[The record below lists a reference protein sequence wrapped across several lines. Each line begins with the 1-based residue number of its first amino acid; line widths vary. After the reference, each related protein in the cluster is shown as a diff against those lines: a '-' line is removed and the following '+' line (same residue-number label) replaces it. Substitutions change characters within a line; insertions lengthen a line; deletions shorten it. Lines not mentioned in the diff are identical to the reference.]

1 MDEKVAEVSEDDAA
15 VVEDAKLEM
24 EIKKLREEFNGQRA
38 KMRELYLQKEGE
50 CRKHTE
56 KIEALTKEL
65 DEAKSQ
71 LIVAEYRK
79 ENEMQNQELR
89 AQEELA
95 SLRQLVQETLDES
108 SSLKDDHKRL
118 YEEYERIR
126 QENFNLKEMLS
137 NQVRKFLFFLEL
149 SGTLTVTS
157 FRIVSQQE
165 SPSLAPQVKKIARK
179 LGADSRDDT
188 LEDSMRKV
196 IKYAQE
202 DAEVLRSLVV
212 PLEEEIK
219 ALKEK
224 LRATDEELQSLR
236 GGSQVD
242 TSSGSLPKDVQ
253 PKGDVKTLTDNPCE
267 MCKNYEMQLH
277 RKTFNEKRAKT
288 EQIQK
293 QVERLKE
300 DFAREGALRRE
311 LEAQWQEKREQHKN
325 EVASLTEHMKKTEDS
340 FAHLQRHYNEIK
352 DEINQELLKLT
363 HERESVHRHLE
374 SLQRD
379 NDILAGKYLATS
391 EEIQNQEINLPDTV
405 EELQEMLLQV
415 HQSLIEA
422 RVGCEFE
429 QTKSI
434 SLRDESQLLRDQ
446 LETFYKER
454 QAYELVANI
463 RSLELQLK
471 GSTAKERHL
480 TTGKVTELQQNLANG
495 EAVQQDFVRLSQTL
509 QVQLER
515 FRVEDQRVRWQDDED
530 VDQCTNCKGS
540 FTVERLKEDFAR
552 EGALRREL
560 EAQWQEKREQHK
572 NEVASL
578 TEHMKKTEDSFAHLQ
593 RHYNEIKD
601 EINQELLKLTHERES
616 SHRHLE
622 SLQRDNDI
630 LAGKYLATSEE
641 IQNQEINLPDTVEEL
656 QEMLLQVHQSLIEAR
671 VGCEF
676 EQTKSISLRDESQLL
691 RDQLETFYKERQAY
705 EREVVANIRSLELQL
720 KGSTAKERH
729 LTTGKVTELQQNLAN
744 GEAVQQDFVR
754 LSQTLQVQLERFR
767 VEDQRVRWQD
777 DEDVD
782 QCTNCKGSFTV
793 TKRKQHCR
801 HCGAIFCDKCLS
813 KSVPSGPH
821 RRPARVC
828 DVCHTLLVQNTA
840 PYFSKALPQT
850 P

>member
-79 ENEMQNQELR
+79 ENEMQNQELK

-108 SSLKDDHKRL
+108 SSLKDDHKRF

-137 NQVRKFLFFLEL
+137 NQ
-149 SGTLTVTS
+149 
-157 FRIVSQQE
+157 E
-165 SPSLAPQVKKIARK
+165 SPSLAPVLSQVKKIARK

-196 IKYAQE
+196 NKYAQE

-267 MCKNYEMQLH
+267 MCKNYEMQLVQAQEDIQ
-277 RKTFNEKRAKT
+277 REKSKT

-454 QAYELVANI
+454 QAYE
-463 RSLELQLK
+463 
-471 GSTAKERHL
+471 
-480 TTGKVTELQQNLANG
+480 
-495 EAVQQDFVRLSQTL
+495 
-509 QVQLER
+509 
-515 FRVEDQRVRWQDDED
+515 
-530 VDQCTNCKGS
+530 
-540 FTVERLKEDFAR
+540 
-552 EGALRREL
+552 
-560 EAQWQEKREQHK
+560 
-572 NEVASL
+572 
-578 TEHMKKTEDSFAHLQ
+578 
-593 RHYNEIKD
+593 
-601 EINQELLKLTHERES
+601 
-616 SHRHLE
+616 
-622 SLQRDNDI
+622 
-630 LAGKYLATSEE
+630 
-641 IQNQEINLPDTVEEL
+641 
-656 QEMLLQVHQSLIEAR
+656 
-671 VGCEF
+671 
-676 EQTKSISLRDESQLL
+676 
-691 RDQLETFYKERQAY
+691 
-705 EREVVANIRSLELQL
+705 REVVANIRSLELQL

-729 LTTGKVTELQQNLAN
+729 LTTVKEELERKEMDYKKESSELREQVIDLRAHNTKLEKLNADLKGKVTELQQNLAN

>member
-79 ENEMQNQELR
+79 ENEMQNQELK

-108 SSLKDDHKRL
+108 SSLKDDHKRF

-137 NQVRKFLFFLEL
+137 NQ
-149 SGTLTVTS
+149 
-157 FRIVSQQE
+157 E
-165 SPSLAPQVKKIARK
+165 SPSLAPVLSQVKKIARK

-188 LEDSMRKV
+188 LEDSMRK
-196 IKYAQE
+196 AQE

-267 MCKNYEMQLH
+267 MCKNYEMQLVQAQEDIQ
-277 RKTFNEKRAKT
+277 REKSKT

-454 QAYELVANI
+454 QAYE
-463 RSLELQLK
+463 
-471 GSTAKERHL
+471 
-480 TTGKVTELQQNLANG
+480 
-495 EAVQQDFVRLSQTL
+495 
-509 QVQLER
+509 
-515 FRVEDQRVRWQDDED
+515 
-530 VDQCTNCKGS
+530 
-540 FTVERLKEDFAR
+540 
-552 EGALRREL
+552 
-560 EAQWQEKREQHK
+560 
-572 NEVASL
+572 
-578 TEHMKKTEDSFAHLQ
+578 
-593 RHYNEIKD
+593 
-601 EINQELLKLTHERES
+601 
-616 SHRHLE
+616 
-622 SLQRDNDI
+622 
-630 LAGKYLATSEE
+630 
-641 IQNQEINLPDTVEEL
+641 
-656 QEMLLQVHQSLIEAR
+656 
-671 VGCEF
+671 
-676 EQTKSISLRDESQLL
+676 
-691 RDQLETFYKERQAY
+691 
-705 EREVVANIRSLELQL
+705 REVVANIRSLELQL

-729 LTTGKVTELQQNLAN
+729 LTTVKEELERKEMDYKKESSELREQVIDLRAHNTKLEKLNADLKGKVTELQQNLAN

>member
-1 MDEKVAEVSEDDAA
+1 M
-15 VVEDAKLEM
+15 
-24 EIKKLREEFNGQRA
+24 REEFNGQRA
-38 KMRELYLQKEGE
+38 KMRELYIQKEGE
-50 CRKHTE
+50 CRMHSET
-56 KIEALTKEL
+56 IDALTKEL

-79 ENEMQNQELR
+79 ENEMQNQELK
-89 AQEELA
+89 AQEELS

-108 SSLKDDHKRL
+108 SSLKDDQKRL

-126 QENFNLKEMLS
+126 QENHNLKEMLS
-137 NQVRKFLFFLEL
+137 KEQD
-149 SGTLTVTS
+149 
-157 FRIVSQQE
+157 
-165 SPSLAPQVKKIARK
+165 SPSLAPVFSQVKKIARK
-179 LGADSRDDT
+179 LGADSRDDN

-196 IKYAQE
+196 NKYAQE

-224 LRATDEELQSLR
+224 LRATDEELQSFRVPGDTLR
-236 GGSQVD
+236 ERGENSE
-242 TSSGSLPKDVQ
+242 
-253 PKGDVKTLTDNPCE
+253 NPCE
-267 MCKNYEMQLH
+267 MCKNYEMQLVQAQEDVQ
-277 RKTFNEKRAKT
+277 KEKAKT
-288 EQIQK
+288 EQTVK
-293 QVERLKE
+293 QVERLRE
-300 DFAREGALRRE
+300 DLQREGALRME
-311 LEAQWQEKREQHKN
+311 LESQWQEKREQHKN
-325 EVASLTEHMKKTEDS
+325 EVASLTEQMKKTEDS

-363 HERESVHRHLE
+363 HERESVNRHLE

-415 HQSLIEA
+415 HQHLIEA
-422 RVGCEFE
+422 RVGCEYE

-446 LETFYKER
+446 LESFYKER
-454 QAYELVANI
+454 QAYEREVVANI
-463 RSLELQLK
+463 RSLEFQLK

-480 TTGKVTELQQNLANG
+480 TGVKEEHERKEMEYKKESSELREQVIDLRALNTKLEKSNADLKGKVTELQQNLANG

-530 VDQCTNCKGS
+530 VDQCTNCKG
-540 FTVERLKEDFAR
+540 A
-552 EGALRREL
+552 
-560 EAQWQEKREQHK
+560 
-572 NEVASL
+572 
-578 TEHMKKTEDSFAHLQ
+578 
-593 RHYNEIKD
+593 
-601 EINQELLKLTHERES
+601 
-616 SHRHLE
+616 
-622 SLQRDNDI
+622 
-630 LAGKYLATSEE
+630 
-641 IQNQEINLPDTVEEL
+641 
-656 QEMLLQVHQSLIEAR
+656 
-671 VGCEF
+671 
-676 EQTKSISLRDESQLL
+676 
-691 RDQLETFYKERQAY
+691 
-705 EREVVANIRSLELQL
+705 
-720 KGSTAKERH
+720 
-729 LTTGKVTELQQNLAN
+729 
-744 GEAVQQDFVR
+744 
-754 LSQTLQVQLERFR
+754 
-767 VEDQRVRWQD
+767 
-777 DEDVD
+777 
-782 QCTNCKGSFTV
+782 FTV

-821 RRPARVC
+821 KRPARVC

>member
-79 ENEMQNQELR
+79 ENEMQNQELK

-108 SSLKDDHKRL
+108 SSLKDDHKRF

-137 NQVRKFLFFLEL
+137 NQ
-149 SGTLTVTS
+149 
-157 FRIVSQQE
+157 QE
-165 SPSLAPQVKKIARK
+165 SPSLAPVLSQVKKIARK

-188 LEDSMRKV
+188 LEDSMRK
-196 IKYAQE
+196 AQE

-267 MCKNYEMQLH
+267 MCKNYEMQLVQAQEDIQ
-277 RKTFNEKRAKT
+277 REKSKT

-454 QAYELVANI
+454 QAYE
-463 RSLELQLK
+463 
-471 GSTAKERHL
+471 
-480 TTGKVTELQQNLANG
+480 
-495 EAVQQDFVRLSQTL
+495 
-509 QVQLER
+509 
-515 FRVEDQRVRWQDDED
+515 
-530 VDQCTNCKGS
+530 
-540 FTVERLKEDFAR
+540 
-552 EGALRREL
+552 
-560 EAQWQEKREQHK
+560 
-572 NEVASL
+572 
-578 TEHMKKTEDSFAHLQ
+578 
-593 RHYNEIKD
+593 
-601 EINQELLKLTHERES
+601 
-616 SHRHLE
+616 
-622 SLQRDNDI
+622 
-630 LAGKYLATSEE
+630 
-641 IQNQEINLPDTVEEL
+641 
-656 QEMLLQVHQSLIEAR
+656 
-671 VGCEF
+671 
-676 EQTKSISLRDESQLL
+676 
-691 RDQLETFYKERQAY
+691 
-705 EREVVANIRSLELQL
+705 REVVANIRSLELQL

-729 LTTGKVTELQQNLAN
+729 LTTVKEELERKEMDYKKESSELREQVIDLRAHNTKLEKLNADLKGKVTELQQNLAN